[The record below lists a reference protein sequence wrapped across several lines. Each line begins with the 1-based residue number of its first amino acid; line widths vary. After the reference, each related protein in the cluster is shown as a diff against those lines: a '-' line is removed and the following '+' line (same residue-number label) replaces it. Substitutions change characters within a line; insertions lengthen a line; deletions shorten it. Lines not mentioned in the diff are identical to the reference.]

1 MRCLSNRFAF
11 RDVAIVAK
19 SDRIL
24 RPNVRNRILTW
35 STSHEDTSSI
45 SLNQQLDNL
54 ATLQPST
61 SPADNDEDHHS
72 SLPSSSPR
80 QPKWTLTKETRQR
93 MSQARTGYK
102 HTEETKKKI
111 ADSRK
116 GSYHTPLTRTR
127 MAQSKLGHSIDD
139 ETRARISQSLRE
151 TKRKLRIQR
160 IDSNNNINDD
170 GGNNGT
176 NGTTINPIYG
186 DTSMLTENMVRE
198 KAIVEMQVL
207 RRELAGWMQ
216 EYEKRHKERPDLEQT
231 SSTHPNVYAKF
242 VRYVA
247 LREYVRM

>member
-1 MRCLSNRFAF
+1 
-11 RDVAIVAK
+11 
-19 SDRIL
+19 
-24 RPNVRNRILTW
+24 
-35 STSHEDTSSI
+35 
-45 SLNQQLDNL
+45 
-54 ATLQPST
+54 
-61 SPADNDEDHHS
+61 
-72 SLPSSSPR
+72 
-80 QPKWTLTKETRQR
+80 

-116 GSYHTPLTRTR
+116 GSNHTPLTRTR

-139 ETRARISQSLRE
+139 DTRARISQSLRE
-151 TKRKLRIQR
+151 TKRRHRLQR
-160 IDSNNNINDD
+160 IESNNNNDD
-170 GGNNGT
+170 GSANKT
-176 NGTTINPIYG
+176 AINPIYG

-216 EYEKRHKERPDLEQT
+216 EFEKRHRERPDLEQT
-231 SSTHPNVYAKF
+231 SSTHPDVYAKF

>member
-1 MRCLSNRFAF
+1 MRCLSNRFAL

-24 RPNVRNRILTW
+24 QPNARNRILTW
-35 STSHEDTSSI
+35 STSHDDTSSI

-61 SPADNDEDHHS
+61 SPSDSDKDHHS
-72 SLPSSSPR
+72 SLPSSPPR

-116 GSYHTPLTRTR
+116 GSNHTPLTRTR

-139 ETRARISQSLRE
+139 DTRARISQSLRE
-151 TKRKLRIQR
+151 TKRRHRLQR
-160 IDSNNNINDD
+160 IESNNNNDD
-170 GGNNGT
+170 GSANKT
-176 NGTTINPIYG
+176 AINPIYG

-216 EYEKRHKERPDLEQT
+216 EFEKRHRERPDLEQT
-231 SSTHPNVYAKF
+231 SSTHPDVYAKF